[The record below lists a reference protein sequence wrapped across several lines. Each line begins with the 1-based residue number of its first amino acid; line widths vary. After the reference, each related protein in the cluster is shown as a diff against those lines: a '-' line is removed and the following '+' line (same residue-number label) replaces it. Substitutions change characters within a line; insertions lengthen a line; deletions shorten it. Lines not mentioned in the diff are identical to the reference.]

1 MPACWTSSVAAI
13 RPKGAGQWPLKLA
26 LWLGLCSL
34 PLAGSLQLLQ
44 ASGVVWPLL
53 AYPLLSCVSFI
64 QYWSDKRHA
73 QNGRWRTPEST
84 LQLTALLGGWPGAW
98 AAQQVFRHKTRKAAF
113 QAVFWASV
121 LLHQLF
127 WLDRLLLDGQFA
139 ALVLLHR

>member
-1 MPACWTSSVAAI
+1 M
-13 RPKGAGQWPLKLA
+13 
-26 LWLGLCSL
+26 WLGLCSL
-34 PLAGSLQLLQ
+34 PLAGSLQILH
-44 ASGVVWPLL
+44 STGVAWPLL
-53 AYPLLSCVSFI
+53 AYLLLSCVSFL

-84 LQLTALLGGWPGAW
+84 LHFTALLGGWPGGW
-98 AAQQVFRHKTRKAAF
+98 AAQQVFRHKTRKGAF

-127 WLDRLLLDGQFA
+127 WFDRLLLDGQLA